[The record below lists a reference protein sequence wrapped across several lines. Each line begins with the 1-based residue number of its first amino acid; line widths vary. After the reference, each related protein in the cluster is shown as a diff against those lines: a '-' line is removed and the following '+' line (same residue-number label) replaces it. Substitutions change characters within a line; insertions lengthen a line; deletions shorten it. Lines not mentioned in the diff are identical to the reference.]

1 MFHLNLE
8 IKDGAKTGEIERH
21 EILFCPQEERAMTL
35 RLETRDGNWFHP
47 LFMGR
52 GAMLDGSINGKM
64 L

>member
-8 IKDGAKTGEIERH
+8 IKDEPKTGKIERT
-21 EILFCPQEERAMTL
+21 EILFCHQDVRAMTL

-47 LFMGR
+47 LLMGR
-52 GAMLDGSINGKM
+52 GAMLDGSINGTM